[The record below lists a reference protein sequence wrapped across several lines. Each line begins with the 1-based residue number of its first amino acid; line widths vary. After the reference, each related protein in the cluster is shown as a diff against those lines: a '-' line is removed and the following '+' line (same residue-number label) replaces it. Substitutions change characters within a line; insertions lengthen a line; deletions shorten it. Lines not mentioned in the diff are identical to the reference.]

1 MKEYVRA
8 NQHQRKGNM
17 HTILVARFDA
27 GYTGDDDVK
36 QGLKRRVLCVPWQW
50 QQPHLSQVVGC
61 PAAPQVGDLLAGP
74 RWHLVPGHQAHPG
87 HPEPTHKIDVNLER
101 TQNEL
106 Q

>member
-50 QQPHLSQVVGC
+50 QQPHLSQAVGC
-61 PAAPQVGDLLAGP
+61 PAAPQVEDLPA
-74 RWHLVPGHQAHPG
+74 
-87 HPEPTHKIDVNLER
+87 D
-101 TQNEL
+101 L